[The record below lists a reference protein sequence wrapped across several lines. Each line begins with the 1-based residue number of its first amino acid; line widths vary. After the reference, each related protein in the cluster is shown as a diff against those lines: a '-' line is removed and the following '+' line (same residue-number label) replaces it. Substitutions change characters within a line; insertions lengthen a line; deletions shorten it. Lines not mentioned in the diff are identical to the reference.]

1 VVRSGHGF
9 FSFTIVSPFL
19 FGNFSGW
26 NVVMVSRLKTKR
38 RPLEPLEESTEIRG
52 YARPSKRRSV
62 AERPIFQ
69 AVYAASGETSTST

>member
-52 YARPSKRRSV
+52 YARKDGQTRLGMPRTVPSSV
-62 AERPIFQ
+62 
-69 AVYAASGETSTST
+69 